1 MALPFIYIAIMIA
14 GVFLTLGL
22 LYKDHT
28 LITIAAFFIMILG
41 VFTFV
46 NGVDS
51 INNYVTTSFST
62 ILIAVGGY
70 FAVTEGISFIKEY
83 LG

>member
-1 MALPFIYIAIMIA
+1 MIA

-28 LITIAAFFIMILG
+28 LITIVAFFIMILG

-46 NGVDS
+46 NGIDF
-51 INNYVTTSFST
+51 INNYVTTALST
-62 ILIAVGGY
+62 IFIAVGGY